1 MCLSLSLSV
10 TSPHRTLHYFLAL
23 TFSIGAV
30 VLIVIA
36 AVLIVLVSILIFL
49 QPLRTG
55 SGPGLRL
62 CAGQNQE
69 RFGQEKE
76 ERSSLGR
83 KREKLV
89 VVRARIQY
97 HGSVIFLYVMI

>member
-1 MCLSLSLSV
+1 MLVISLPQFSRAASHHMCCSLISVPDVSLAL
-10 TSPHRTLHYFLAL
+10 TSPHRTLHQFLAL

-62 CAGQNQE
+62 CAGQNQQ
-69 RFGQEKE
+69 RFG
-76 ERSSLGR
+76 
-83 KREKLV
+83 
-89 VVRARIQY
+89 
-97 HGSVIFLYVMI
+97 